1 MATRLLD
8 LELSNGNLLPDV
20 PLRYSRIRLFV
31 RLHGVPLGFVDV
43 ENGSADH
50 AALSG
55 TVLRYLERQAW
66 AATLGR
72 RLALAEGEQGERAPL
87 TVIVAGTGPSRRLEH
102 CLSAISEQHSEGDDV
117 ILIDT
122 TGTDGEAFATA
133 RRAGARLVDA
143 DRRGR
148 VPAWNRGL
156 REARTPVVA
165 FTDDRCLPDP
175 GWLGSIRSGF
185 SPGID
190 AVTGLV
196 LPAELETRA
205 QEVLED
211 GFAGLR
217 MGFEPVLHSRT
228 GGIPYYPRY
237 YGAGCNM
244 AFRREALE
252 RLGGFDPAL
261 ESHGGAFGAETDALQ
276 RLIES
281 GASVAY
287 RPDAIVRRSHPRTNG
302 ALRRQ
307 LRADA
312 RAESAA
318 LAAAFGR
325 ARGAERRRVAGAYW
339 GLIWGRHAAVLVRRT
354 FRRGQPPRRCLLAG
368 LLGGLAGPA
377 AYGWS
382 RVVLQIRGR
391 A

>member
-8 LELSNGNLLPDV
+8 LELANGGVLPDV
-20 PLRYSRIRLFV
+20 PLRYGRIRLFV
-31 RLHGVPLGFVDV
+31 RLHDVPLGFVDV
-43 ENGSADH
+43 ENGSLDH

-55 TVLRYLERQAW
+55 TALRYLEREAW

-72 RLALAEGEQGERAPL
+72 RLAVADGESGEPPSV
-87 TVIVAGTGPSRRLEH
+87 TVVVAGTGTSRRLDD
-102 CLSAISEQHSEGDDV
+102 CLRAIAAQRSEADDV
-117 ILIDT
+117 LLIDT
-122 TGTDGEAFATA
+122 TGLDGEAFLTA
-133 RRAGARLVDA
+133 RRADARLVDA
-143 DRRGR
+143 DGRGCAA
-148 VPAWNRGL
+148 AWNSGL
-156 REARTPVVA
+156 REAQTPIVA
-165 FTDDRCLPDP
+165 FTDDRCLPEP
-175 GWLGSIRSGF
+175 GWLESIRSGF

-205 QEVLED
+205 QEVFED
-211 GFAGLR
+211 GFAGMR

-228 GGIPYYPRY
+228 GQIPYYPRY

-252 RLGGFDPAL
+252 RLEGFDPAI
-261 ESHGGAFGAETDALQ
+261 ESRGGAFGAEADTLQ

-287 RPDAIVRRSHPRTNG
+287 RPDAIVRRMHARTNG

-307 LRADA
+307 LHADA

-325 ARGAERRRVAGAYW
+325 AGGAERRRVAGAYW
-339 GLIWGRHAAVLVRRT
+339 DLIWRRHAAVLVRRA
-354 FRRGQPPRRCLLAG
+354 FRQGQPPRRCLLAG
-368 LLGGLAGPA
+368 LMGALTGPA
-377 AYGWS
+377 AYAWS
-382 RVVLQIRGR
+382 GIRRRPRGR